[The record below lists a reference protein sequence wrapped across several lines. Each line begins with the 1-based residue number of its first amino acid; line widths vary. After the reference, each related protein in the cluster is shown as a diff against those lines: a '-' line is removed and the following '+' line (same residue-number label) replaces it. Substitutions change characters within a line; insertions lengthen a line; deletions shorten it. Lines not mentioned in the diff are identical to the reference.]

1 MFAVSEQPQRRID
14 ATISAISYRK
24 EYIWALTT
32 PEIVCGDLIASRAS
46 AGSGSEWCS
55 EPFGFTVYGDTP
67 VSVSHVFVILRWR
80 REHPHPVFLEQC
92 PMTSLF
98 KGLTQ
103 SGGLVLLWFLWERNH
118 FIFFLFFDF

>member
-1 MFAVSEQPQRRID
+1 MAPLLLPEP
-14 ATISAISYRK
+14 
-24 EYIWALTT
+24 ALWRDS
-32 PEIVCGDLIASRAS
+32 V
-46 AGSGSEWCS
+46 WCS

-92 PMTSLF
+92 PMTFLF

-103 SGGLVLLWFLWERNH
+103 SGRPVLLWFFWERNN
-118 FIFFLFFDF
+118 FILFHSYILFFFKEIILTIKESKQLLENSFQK